1 MKIYTYKKERNKI
14 NMKQNKKESFIQSI
28 ATLMFSQVAIKI
40 LGLVYTL
47 YLTNREGFGD
57 KGNAIYS
64 AGYHIYAILLTISSV
79 GVPNA
84 ISKLVS
90 EKLAVGNHK
99 GANKILKT
107 SLITFSILSF
117 LCCLILFFFSNF
129 IASYCIEI
137 PESELSLI
145 ALSPAIFFV
154 SLSSVLK
161 GYFNGR
167 KNMKATANSQIFE
180 QFFKTILTIILVEFV
195 AHYFHSTILMA
206 AAANLA
212 TSIATLFSFIY
223 LFSFYKANRTEIGK
237 EILSTVNYS
246 YEKVSFIIKNILFVS
261 IPMTISAIMSSCN
274 KLVDSFTVP
283 RLLKKFLSSENAT
296 ILYGMFSGKIE
307 TLINLPLSLN
317 IAFSTTLVPSI
328 AEALAKK
335 DIKSASDKISF
346 SLIFSMLIALPC
358 SIGMCIFSKQILN
371 LLFPNANDGAFL
383 LSIYAFNIIFSVL
396 IQTTTGALHGMGK
409 IFLPTVILIVGVIFK
424 FILNII
430 LVPIQ
435 SLSIVGAALSTIL
448 SNIICCLFLLYL
460 LFTNIKINLTFSRF
474 IFKPVISTIIMA
486 LFSLMT
492 FNWISGILSEKLATI
507 ISIIFAGFIYIICI
521 IAFRIFSINEL
532 KSLLSKHK

>member
-1 MKIYTYKKERNKI
+1 
-14 NMKQNKKESFIQSI
+14 MKQNKKESFIQSI

-358 SIGMCIFSKQILN
+358 SIGMCIFSKQILD

-448 SNIICCLFLLYL
+448 SNIICCLFLLDL

-474 IFKPVISTIIMA
+474 ILKPVISTIIMA

-507 ISIIFAGFIYIICI
+507 ISIIFAGLIYIICI

>member
-358 SIGMCIFSKQILN
+358 SIGMCIFSKQILD

-507 ISIIFAGFIYIICI
+507 ISIIFAGLIYIICI
-521 IAFRIFSINEL
+521 IAFRVFSINEI